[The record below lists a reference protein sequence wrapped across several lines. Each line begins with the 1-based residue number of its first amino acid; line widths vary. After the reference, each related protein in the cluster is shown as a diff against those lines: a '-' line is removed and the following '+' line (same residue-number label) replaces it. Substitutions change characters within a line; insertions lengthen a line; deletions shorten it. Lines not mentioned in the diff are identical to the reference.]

1 MPLHPSTLWEFLQAI
16 PISSCFYPKH
26 VLRGY
31 PCLLCKLNAFQ
42 FSYYIL
48 KGNINPNVIS
58 HRNFLKDKMQFNGPS
73 LTSNFHQINK
83 SRKHINFNFLK
94 SNLKILFQE
103 HCLNKVHILLKI
115 GIHEWAR

>member
-1 MPLHPSTLWEFLQAI
+1 M
-16 PISSCFYPKH
+16 
-26 VLRGY
+26 
-31 PCLLCKLNAFQ
+31 Q
-42 FSYYIL
+42 FS
-48 KGNINPNVIS
+48 
-58 HRNFLKDKMQFNGPS
+58 GPS

-83 SRKHINFNFLK
+83 ARKHINFNFLK